1 MSLVR
6 VIFTSLNGLS
16 LEALYN
22 EHSPS
27 SFLSA
32 GFASAHHLR
41 RRDGTYHLPVSILV
55 SSGYFTTEVA
65 FLCSEDVWHDVCFGR
80 DWHSL
85 CLEATACTEIPL
97 SSGHSLCVQHSQATT
112 VQPSS
117 PSLSH
122 PLADACPST
131 PQSSTAT
138 VVASQEYLHT
148 PTLSSHTV
156 YSNSMFLPKTN
167 TPVQPLSLEFILKSL
182 ERAPRSVISPSSYG
196 L

>member
-97 SSGHSLCVQHSQATT
+97 SSGHSLCVQHSQATSKCLFIT
-112 VQPSS
+112 IVTSDTNDVLIPQ
-117 PSLSH
+117 LFN
-122 PLADACPST
+122 PLLPRCLIRSRMLAPLLPKALLR
-131 PQSSTAT
+131 QSS
-138 VVASQEYLHT
+138 LHRNIYIPLHCLHILFT
-148 PTLSSHTV
+148 PIPCFYQKQMLLF
-156 YSNSMFLPKTN
+156 NL
-167 TPVQPLSLEFILKSL
+167 
-182 ERAPRSVISPSSYG
+182 
-196 L
+196 